1 MEGRGAVSYDI
12 GDIVALGVIVT
23 DSAGTQVDTT
33 PVTLT
38 ITLPDGTTVTPTV
51 ANLSVGEYS
60 VQYTPTQSGRH
71 TYRWLAGGTYP
82 GAHTGTFYVMSSVG
96 AIVSLDETKAY
107 LGIPVADTSDDEELR
122 HFIDVVS
129 DFAETSLGW
138 AARRQ
143 DAVTVRDGGSSGIL
157 LPTFPVLSVT
167 SVTENGTTLSAS
179 DYALDAEAG
188 LLTRLSSTYV
198 PGTWAAGYRNIVVT
212 YVAGQAVPPEWFRH
226 GALVMVD
233 HLWATQRGNNGP
245 AGRAGA
251 DDLVIPG
258 STYTLPNRVAEL
270 WRLAPSVGFA

>member
-1 MEGRGAVSYDI
+1 MAWDI
-12 GDIVALGVIVT
+12 GD
-23 DSAGTQVDTT
+23 QVPLAITVKDANGNLAATT
-33 PVTLT
+33 PVTVT
-38 ITLPDGTTVTPTV
+38 VTLPDGTTASPTV
-51 ANLSVGEYS
+51 T
-60 VQYTPTQSGRH
+60 TPSTGLYQATYVPAAAGRF
-71 TYRWLAGGTYP
+71 TYRWVAAGIYP

-96 AIVSLDETKAY
+96 AVVSLEETKAY
-107 LGIPVADTSDDEELR
+107 LGIPAADTSDDEELR

-129 DFAETSLGW
+129 DFAEASLGW

-143 DAVTVRDGGSSGIL
+143 DVVDVRDGGSSGIL

-198 PGTWAAGYRNIVVT
+198 PGTWAAGYRNITVT
-212 YVAGQAVPPEWFRH
+212 YVAGQAAPPEWFRH